1 MSTRHPQSIEQV
13 QEKNDMV
20 KIFLSH
26 NPEDLEVYFKKAYG
40 ALKKLGEVVLNP
52 KDRDLDI
59 DEVIEYARGC
69 HIIICHRSTH
79 GKAAIFENLP
89 DLAVFLRPQVDISD
103 IDVAA
108 ASANNILVANSV
120 PAFIPAT
127 AEMALALML
136 DLARDVTSS
145 SIVFKSGEIPPSN
158 MGRQLSGSTAGII
171 GYGAIGSYLADKLV
185 ALGMRVLVS
194 DPYVTVEDQRVQQ
207 VDMETLLREA
217 DFVLP
222 LAAATEET
230 ENLIDANA
238 FALMK
243 PDAYF
248 VNVSRG
254 NLVDESALE
263 AALVQ
268 KRIARVAMDVGRA
281 ADQRPSSHLAALPG
295 VVATPHLGGL
305 TVQNAE
311 AQAWSAVE
319 QVEALLKGNMP
330 PRSINPDSTGRLSRL
345 WTELGIR
352 KG

>member
-1 MSTRHPQSIEQV
+1 ML
-13 QEKNDMV
+13 

-26 NPEDLEVYFKKAYG
+26 NPEDLEVYFKKAYN
-40 ALKKLGEVVLNP
+40 ALKEQCNVVLNP
-52 KDRDLDI
+52 KDRNLDSE
-59 DEVIEYARGC
+59 EVIEAAQGC
-69 HIIICHRSTH
+69 QVVICHRATH
-79 GKAAIFENLP
+79 GKAVIFENLP
-89 DLAVFLRPQVDISD
+89 ELAVFLRPQVDISD

-108 ASANNILVANSV
+108 ASANGILVANSV

-145 SIVFKSGEIPPSN
+145 TIVFNSGDVPPSN
-158 MGRQLSGSTAGII
+158 MGRQLNGSTAGII
-171 GYGAIGSYLADKLV
+171 GYGAVGSYLAEKLV
-185 ALGMRVLVS
+185 ALGMRVLVN
-194 DPYVTVEDQRVQQ
+194 DPYVTADHDKIEQ
-207 VDMETLLREA
+207 VDFDTLLGEA

-230 ENLIDANA
+230 ENLIDTRA
-238 FALMK
+238 FSLMK

-254 NLVDESALE
+254 NLVDESAL
-263 AALVQ
+263 AKALQ
-268 KRIARVAMDVGRA
+268 EKRLAKVAMDVGRA
-281 ADQRPSSHLAALPG
+281 ADQRPSPHLAELPG

-319 QVEALLKGNMP
+319 QVEALLSGEMP
-330 PRSINPDSTGRLSRL
+330 PRSINPDHADRLSRL
-345 WTELGIR
+345 WVERGIT
-352 KG
+352 KS